1 MKKFLSIPA
10 GLSMV
15 IAAVMLHQPAQARTR
30 SCTYFREVSTHQRLI
45 RKVIT
50 LNNTNANTDFAVPTG
65 THFNSYIA
73 QAIPENNSHYGI
85 EVNLKY
91 NDGSSAKA
99 VSRSIEAKRFYHYD
113 QSFRTPTNRQPYQ
126 INTRITGD
134 RNTAYQVSVFGCQ

>member
-1 MKKFLSIPA
+1 MKKVFSIPA
-10 GLSMV
+10 GLSMG
-15 IAAVMLHQPAQARTR
+15 IAAVMVHQPAQAQTR
-30 SCTYFREVSTHQRLI
+30 SCTSLREVSTHQRSI

-65 THFNSYIA
+65 TRFKSYTA
-73 QAIPENNSHYGI
+73 QVTPENNSHYGI

-91 NDGSSAKA
+91 NDGSSSKA
-99 VSRSIEAKRFYHYD
+99 VSRSVEAKRFYRYD
-113 QSFRTPTNRQPYQ
+113 QSFRTLTNRQPYQ

>member
-1 MKKFLSIPA
+1 MKKVFSIPA
-10 GLSMV
+10 GLSMG
-15 IAAVMLHQPAQARTR
+15 IAAVMLHQPAQAQTR
-30 SCTYFREVSTHQRLI
+30 SCTSLREVSTHQRSI

-65 THFNSYIA
+65 TRFKSYTA
-73 QAIPENNSHYGI
+73 QVTPENNSHYGI

-91 NDGSSAKA
+91 NDGSSSKA
-99 VSRSIEAKRFYHYD
+99 VSRSVEAKRFYRYD
-113 QSFRTPTNRQPYQ
+113 QSFRTLTNRQPYQ